1 MKLVSINNSTSEV
14 IANEIEYLMQKVVS
28 VDFLLFLFSSQNSEV
43 SNVKLE
49 FYWKQSR
56 CVNDFEK

>member
-1 MKLVSINNSTSEV
+1 
-14 IANEIEYLMQKVVS
+14 MQKVVS